1 MRHGSKKWRLAFSRP
16 CEPSGWL
23 ASGPKMVSERRVWA
37 GRCLGELLRSLR
49 VQKSFLD
56 ADFARLEPCR
66 ARLWKKAP
74 SRHHSAEWGLL
85 IRSSYSACAL
95 I

>member
-1 MRHGSKKWRLAFSRP
+1 
-16 CEPSGWL
+16 
-23 ASGPKMVSERRVWA
+23 MVSERRVWA
-37 GRCLGELLRSLR
+37 GCCLGELLRSLR
-49 VQKSFLD
+49 VQKSCLD

-66 ARLWKKAP
+66 ARLWKKVP
-74 SRHHSAEWGLL
+74 SRHHSAEWELL